1 MRKLSVRW
9 KFILNSFGIMLTAVI
24 IISIILSFNL
34 KNNLEQD
41 TAEFRKLEVEKTKA
55 DLKNYV
61 DIAYKLI
68 EEAEAAVQKG
78 ELTVEEAKSN
88 AINQIEKLRYDSG
101 VGYFWINDR
110 EKPFPRMVMHPTVP
124 ELNGKILNAPKF
136 DCAMGKNQNLFVAM
150 VEVTAKTGEG
160 YVDYLWP
167 KPTKDGLTEDQ
178 PKLSYVRWHKPFDW
192 IIGTGKYI
200 DDIDS
205 AVAVKNVTSDKLIQ
219 ELIIDIMLIAL
230 AIIALATFP
239 IFYLSKRLVT
249 PILACIDYADEVE
262 RGNLSG
268 LVDLQRT
275 DETGRLVNAL
285 NNMVNTIRKILSD
298 VYQHSALVVFA
309 SNKLASTSED
319 MTKTSMGVKE
329 KTEQVAAASER
340 ASANL
345 YSVSNSIESLAMRAS
360 NIATNTNHMAENVN
374 SVASAAEEM
383 ANSFQEVA
391 QHCANAQSISELS
404 LESSDQAAYKIN
416 ELSESSQKIGSVI
429 KLIEQITEQTKL
441 LALNA
446 TIEAARA
453 GDAGKGFSVV
463 ANEVK
468 ELAGQTATATEG
480 IDRSIKEIQGQI
492 GDTVRMIQEVSIKS
506 QELNEINTSIA
517 ITVEQQS
524 VTTNDIAQS
533 VANAANGAAQVSG
546 EVQGIS
552 DSVRDEINPNIKEA
566 SNKVSDVSTS
576 IQEVYFGVRK
586 NAGAAEGNVAFSK
599 ELARVA
605 SNLRTS
611 FSEFNLGYRKFDIGM
626 IKAGHLAWKLHLEAM
641 LHKGVTLSLDEIP
654 DHTQCDFGKWLA
666 TPEAQELKTLD
677 AYPEMIQLHEKIHE
691 LAYKIADLYHEGK
704 QEEASSYMEEFKK
717 TSQALFASLDELY
730 TS

>member
-167 KPTKDGLTEDQ
+167 KPIKDGLTEDQ